1 MTRGEL
7 ELKEP
12 HPASESAMIYISSLG
27 LHKLFEYQ
35 EAFAST
41 AIEGNRTSE
50 ICHETLRRLL
60 NHEIVSDRYLL
71 GLAWIIRNLEE
82 SNSEETI

>member
-1 MTRGEL
+1 MQGEL

-12 HPASESAMIYISSLG
+12 HPASESAMIYINSLG

-60 NHEIVSDRYLL
+60 NHELVSDRYLL
-71 GLAWIIRNLEE
+71 GLVWTIKTLEE
-82 SNSEETI
+82 SRDENTNI